1 MGKLSDK
8 AKTKQV
14 AELIKKNPEQQKEQE
29 RVTNIR
35 QYKEYPRSFL
45 LDEETINVLQSL
57 HNRINQLSPKKIS
70 NSKIIR
76 ALIQLSSNINDEQL
90 INTIRQLW

>member
-14 AELIKKNPEQQKEQE
+14 TELIKNNTKQA
-29 RVTNIR
+29 RVTNNR

-45 LDEETINVLQSL
+45 LDEEAINNLQAL
-57 HNRINQLSPKKIS
+57 QNRVNELSPKKIS

-76 ALIQLSSNINDEQL
+76 ALIQLSSRINNEKL
-90 INTIRQLW
+90 LKTIKQLW